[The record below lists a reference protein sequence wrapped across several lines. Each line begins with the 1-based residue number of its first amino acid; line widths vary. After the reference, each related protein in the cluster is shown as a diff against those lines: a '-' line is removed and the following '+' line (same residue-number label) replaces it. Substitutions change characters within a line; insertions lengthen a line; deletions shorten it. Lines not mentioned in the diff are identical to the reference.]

1 MAKKLKDITMIKINP
16 KGFDPKKYV
25 ELDPT
30 YGNNNKNMVEE
41 KANSVVITFGRFSP
55 PTTGHE
61 KLVAKITQEAKKRSA
76 DPLVYASHT
85 FDKKKNPLDYNTK
98 VKHVRKMFPRH
109 ARRVMINKKVRTA
122 FDAAQ
127 FLFDKG
133 YKNVV
138 MVVGSD
144 RVTEF
149 DTLLNKYNGKKAQH
163 GFYNFNSIVVSSL
176 SLIHI

>member
-25 ELDPT
+25 ELEPT
-30 YGNNNKNMVEE
+30 YGNNKNMVEE

-85 FDKKKNPLDYNTK
+85 FDKKKNPLSYLD
-98 VKHVRKMFPRH
+98 KMRFL
-109 ARRVMINKKVRTA
+109 KTA
-122 FDAAQ
+122 FGSIVKMSDARSIIEVAKE
-127 FLFDKG
+127 LSGKYD
-133 YKNVV
+133 NLVV
-138 MVVGSD
+138 VVGQD
-144 RVTEF
+144 RIAEF
-149 DTLLNKYNGKKAQH
+149 ERLLNNYNGKE
-163 GFYNFNSIVVSSL
+163 YNFKKIEIIYKNY
-176 SLIHI
+176 